1 MNIPYHNSSGQQLLP
16 NRVLSRPAI
25 LSVVIALAC
34 LSQVHAQVG
43 GNNPTGVAGIFNG
56 NVTTGCSYDPYT
68 GNAIRSVTD
77 IAVAGAVGEYPLAL
91 VRTYNSR
98 SGAGGAAG
106 FGTAG
111 QWTHNYSWAIEP
123 SAPQSHPFTPSSYTV
138 DYPDGR
144 KVTFAFVAGDP
155 YYRGPLGVRERFQ
168 TPPQGGGFGY
178 LILPDGGKV
187 EFNCEEYDS
196 GPDGDEVWWWVFT
209 ATAIIDPYGIR
220 TTFSYNGD
228 GTLYRVTEQAGRYLQ
243 FAYTS
248 GTISSVTGSDGRFA
262 QYFYINSA
270 YPPGT
275 TVYKALDHVLYYG
288 LWTAKYKYGAP
299 NNAGNANGIP
309 LLWTADDPM
318 YSGPMHRI
326 AYTYRTA
333 NNYTGNAAVYGQV
346 SVERYWG
353 GVAGQE
359 GSGPA
364 VTTLTVPS
372 ATTRTETRAD
382 GKTRTF
388 TYTTAGYLTN
398 CTDFMTHGASQAYDA
413 NKYIN
418 LVTDR
423 NGHTTNYTRNA
434 LTGGVTQIQYPL
446 TQGDTPEQTI
456 RPTINYTYG
465 SAACADTNNQDPNNP
480 YYVCTAMDEGGHVTQ
495 FLRNVNKRVTQIN
508 YPDGGYETFSYN
520 GFGQLLTHRRV
531 TAGID
536 TYIYDT
542 RGLLLT
548 YKDSTNTSSNP
559 NTRYGYDALD
569 RINNVTDVF
578 GTSVGDA
585 NHSTS
590 FSYNA
595 RGQVTTTTL
604 PKDPVDNV
612 RHTIINTYN
621 DTGNNAGDGTLISVT
636 DQLGHT
642 TSYTYDDYRRVTT
655 VTPPDRGDGKG
666 LLTTQYFYSDP
677 WLNRTNYADTDAQPS
692 FVTLPSGK
700 VTSIVYDANWRKWWT
715 TVGWYSGDDAITVYA
730 RDNVGN
736 ITNVTAPNQQPGQ
749 QYAGKSTQIA
759 YDERNRPSSIT
770 DALNNVTAF
779 TYDTAGR
786 RKTVTRPNGQV
797 LTYDTFDA
805 MNRVTQHTATQTPEP
820 SAVTKYTYYTTGDGT
835 NAPVGLLK
843 TMKDPRLVANNSTFS
858 YTYGYDGLGRKMS
871 LQYPPDAGNVQ
882 RAEQWSYDTAG
893 RLETFANRNGK
904 TQTFSYDA
912 LNRMTG
918 FTWDDGTTPSVT
930 FGYDAASRVTDIN
943 NANATINR
951 QYWGDD
957 TLHVETETVTG
968 RAPETMTYLYDA
980 DGNRSLAQW
989 GGYVQNVYT
998 YTGRNQLETLVLDGT
1013 LVASYVYDVNGN
1025 MITRTP
1031 NNTASSTYSYDALDR
1046 VTHITHAF
1054 NGTTRTFDYAYDSVG
1069 NRKWTKRDGGSGD
1082 VFRYDLADQTNAVKL
1097 NIANPDTTPTPSP
1110 NIVYDANGNRTSFS
1124 PYGTTD
1130 TYTTNNLNQYT
1141 VRNGINAGYDSN
1153 GNLATGFDGS
1163 AYTYDAQ
1170 NHLISAPGVTFKYD
1184 GLNRQVK
1191 RLVFGFPG
1199 TTTYSVWDGWNLMGE
1214 YAGGTSPSAGYI
1226 YGAGELVKEVIS
1238 GLFYYQDGSGST
1250 SHLTAGGGILFEWYR
1265 YDLQGKP
1272 FFYDSN
1278 NNQRNPNQSA
1288 YGVRHLFTGQ
1298 LWYKDLGLYDLRHR
1312 FYSPDI
1318 GRFLQADP
1326 IGFHGDRTNL
1336 YRYCKNNPVTHWD
1349 PFGLEII
1356 PVAVDGNGEGSVGQ
1370 VVVTGN
1376 DESPNT
1382 FWREPLGF
1390 GGPGGGGGP
1399 GEGGHGLRMSDRQ
1412 GRELNGFNI
1421 RQYATQDPNA
1431 AVTERV
1437 YISLPPSFLP
1447 PAAHPAFF
1455 QALWNA
1461 VNGGSDWEPF
1471 WDFLLNDTTDS
1482 GGLFDRHVS
1491 YSLNVNRS
1499 RGGGVIDIRP
1509 TGAGSISL
1517 GWGDGVGQGELSL
1530 TMNANFGTQPTGLY
1544 GEFGGAYGTGFLARF
1559 SIGWAPGTGVYGS
1572 VGFGVGWA
1580 RTFGATAPGY
1590 MLYNW
1595 GGE

>member
-1 MNIPYHNSSGQQLLP
+1 MHILLDKGSAQDLP
-16 NRVLSRPAI
+16 SNRRLLRASVLCFA
-25 LSVVIALAC
+25 IALAYP
-34 LSQVHAQVG
+34 SHVYAQVG

-68 GNAIRSVTD
+68 GNAVRAITD

-98 SGAGGAAG
+98 SSAGGAAG

-123 SAPQSHPFTPSSYTV
+123 SAPQNHPFTPSSYTV

-144 KVTFAFVAGDP
+144 KVTFAYSASDP

-178 LILPDGGKV
+178 LILSDGGKV
-187 EFNCEEYDS
+187 EFDCEELDS
-196 GPDGDEVWWWVFT
+196 GPDGGEVWWWVFT

-228 GTLYRVTEQAGRYLQ
+228 GSLYRVTEQALRYLQ
-243 FAYTS
+243 FNYTS
-248 GTISSVTGSDGRFA
+248 GTISSVTASDGRSV
-262 QYFYINSA
+262 QYYYISSA

-275 TVYKALDHVLYYG
+275 TVYTALDHVVYYG
-288 LWTAKYKYGAP
+288 QSQWTAKYKYCTP

-333 NNYTGNAAVYGQV
+333 NNYAGSVAVYGQT

-364 VTTLTVPS
+364 VTTLTVPN

-398 CTDFMTHGASQAYDA
+398 CTDFMNHGASQGYDA

-423 NGHTTNYTRNA
+423 NSHTTNYTRNA
-434 LTGGVTQIQYPL
+434 LTGMVTQVKFPL
-446 TQGDTPEQTI
+446 TQGDTPGQVNQ
-456 RPTINYTYG
+456 PTVNYTYG
-465 SAACADTNNQDPNNP
+465 SASCADTNNRDSNNP
-480 YYVCTAMDEGGHVTQ
+480 YYVCTATDEGGHLTQ
-495 FLRNVNKRVTQIN
+495 FLRDVNKRITQIN
-508 YPDGGYETFSYN
+508 YPDGGYETFTYN
-520 GFGQLLTHRRV
+520 GFGQVMTHGRV
-531 TAGID
+531 TGGID
-536 TYIYDT
+536 TYIYDG
-542 RGLLLT
+542 RGLLQS

-559 NTRYGYDALD
+559 NVRYGYDALD
-569 RINNVTDVF
+569 RVTNITDVF

-585 NHSTS
+585 NHSTT

-595 RGQVTTTTL
+595 RAQVTVTTL

-612 RHTIINTYN
+612 RHSVTNTYN
-621 DTGNNAGDGTLISVT
+621 ETGTNAGDGTLISVA
-636 DQLGHT
+636 DQLGHV
-642 TSYTYDDYRRVTT
+642 TSYTYDDYRRLITS
-655 VTPPDRGDGKG
+655 TPPDRGDGKG

-677 WLNRTNYADTDAQPS
+677 WLNRTNYADTNPQAS

-700 VTSIVYDANWRKWWT
+700 VTSIVYDVNWRKWWT
-715 TVGWYSGDDAITVYA
+715 TVGWYSGDDAVTVYA
-730 RDNVGN
+730 RDSVGN

-759 YDERNRPSSIT
+759 YDERNRTSSIT
-770 DALNNVTAF
+770 DALNNITSF
-779 TYDTAGR
+779 TYDTAGH
-786 RKTVTRPNGQV
+786 RKSVTRPNGQ
-797 LTYDTFDA
+797 TITNDAFDA
-805 MNRVTQHTATQTPEP
+805 MNRVTQQTATQTPEP
-820 SAVTKYTYYTTGDGT
+820 SAVSKYTYYTS
-835 NAPVGLLK
+835 GLLN
-843 TMKDPRLVANNSTFS
+843 TMQDPRLVANNSTYK
-858 YTYGYDGLGRKMS
+858 YTYGYDGMGRRTS
-871 LQYPPDAGNVQ
+871 LQYPPDSGNVQ
-882 RAEQWSYDTAG
+882 RTEQFTYDTAG
-893 RLETFANRNGK
+893 RLGTFANRNGD

-918 FTWDDGTTPSVT
+918 FTWDDGITPSVS
-930 FGYDAASRVTDIN
+930 FGYDVASRVTDIN
-943 NANATINR
+943 NANATITR

-957 TLHVETETVTG
+957 TLHIETETVTG
-968 RAPETMTYLYDA
+968 RAPETMTYLYDN

-998 YTGRNQLETLVLDGT
+998 YTGRNQLETLLLDGT
-1013 LVASYVYDVNGN
+1013 LVASYAYDVNGN

-1069 NRKWTKRDGGSGD
+1069 NRKWTKRDGGTGD

-1097 NIANPDTTPTPSP
+1097 NIVNPDTTPTPAP

-1130 TYTTNNLNQYT
+1130 TYTPNNLNQYAT
-1141 VRNGINAGYDSN
+1141 RNGINAGYDSN
-1153 GNLATGFDGS
+1153 GNLATGFDS
-1163 AYTYDAQ
+1163 SLYTYDAQ
-1170 NHLISAPGVTFKYD
+1170 NRLISAPRMTFKYD
-1184 GLNRQVK
+1184 GLNRQV
-1191 RLVFGFPG
+1191 RRTFTGLPG

-1214 YAGGTSPSAGYI
+1214 YAGGTSPTAGYV

-1238 GLFYYQDGSGST
+1238 GLFYFQDGSGST
-1250 SHLTAGGGILFEWYR
+1250 SHLTDGGGVLFEWYR
-1265 YDLQGKP
+1265 YDLQGNP

-1298 LWYKDLGLYDLRHR
+1298 QWYQQLGLYDLRNR
-1312 FYSPDI
+1312 FYSPDT
-1318 GRFLQADP
+1318 GRFLQPDP
-1326 IGFHGDRTNL
+1326 ISFLGDSANL
-1336 YRYCKNNPVTHWD
+1336 YRYCRNNPVGRWD
-1349 PFGLEII
+1349 PYGLEEQNLKHDGWDVPTGGGDEFYTLEGMTESEYYEWGAEYNGPYGSEGPNTVLGIGPFTENPGGMGATVPGAAFFGANAGAGGMPSEAGNDPRGFGRSSLGHPGGVPRNSNSTASAVPAPMSQVI
-1356 PVAVDGNGEGSVGQ
+1356 ATMGRYRLQIDRNKVIVPVEHQFASYDLLPFADFWDAYALDVARVMAAPVAVPAGTYTAYYLGGALLFGQ
-1370 VVVTGN
+1370 AQEVSDFAEELRGIPSDSYAPT
-1376 DESPNT
+1376 T
-1382 FWREPLGF
+1382 FGGLLGF
-1390 GGPGGGGGP
+1390 GWRNAIGFLYDPGNWSP
-1399 GEGGHGLRMSDRQ
+1399 GE
-1412 GRELNGFNI
+1412 
-1421 RQYATQDPNA
+1421 
-1431 AVTERV
+1431 
-1437 YISLPPSFLP
+1437 
-1447 PAAHPAFF
+1447 
-1455 QALWNA
+1455 
-1461 VNGGSDWEPF
+1461 
-1471 WDFLLNDTTDS
+1471 
-1482 GGLFDRHVS
+1482 
-1491 YSLNVNRS
+1491 
-1499 RGGGVIDIRP
+1499 
-1509 TGAGSISL
+1509 
-1517 GWGDGVGQGELSL
+1517 
-1530 TMNANFGTQPTGLY
+1530 
-1544 GEFGGAYGTGFLARF
+1544 
-1559 SIGWAPGTGVYGS
+1559 
-1572 VGFGVGWA
+1572 
-1580 RTFGATAPGY
+1580 
-1590 MLYNW
+1590 
-1595 GGE
+1595 